1 MGGRTLFAMNFRA
14 RSMTKL
20 TPGERLHLL
29 RLAAGRTRR
38 RAMSRAM
45 RTRALRWL
53 AGPALADELLIVPQ
67 DLRTPDPSLFE
78 ELAAGQLG
86 LGGAIVDLNGHS
98 PFALVPPSAAWSRE
112 LNGFGW
118 LRDLRAANSDA
129 AHTMARQ
136 LVADW
141 ITRSAST
148 FARTDEHA
156 VIARR
161 VMSWISHAGLILEG
175 TTPRAY
181 EATTDSLGLQ
191 IQHLA
196 TSWHDAPA
204 GYDRL
209 LSLTALVLADLCVA
223 GHDKQLRRMQRIFSD
238 ELNRQIL
245 RDGGHISRN
254 PGTPVEV
261 LLDLMPLRQCYVAR
275 GRTPPP
281 ALVNAITRMI
291 DFLKAMRLGGG
302 ALARFN
308 GMGRTEADALAT
320 VIAYDMTPEA
330 APPAMTETR
339 YVRLHHGGTVL
350 IMDVGLPP
358 PLELAGQA
366 HAGCLAFEMS
376 SGTSLIFANCGAPGQ
391 AHETMRAASRA
402 TASHNTL
409 CLAERSSSRLVKAR
423 LFEKWAGAAPI
434 RQQGDVRYSVAAT
447 PEGSTI
453 QARHDGYLRKFGIR
467 HSRRLQLAADGSR
480 LTGED
485 RLGPPSGT
493 RRHERDVPFAIHFHV
508 HPEATCRRGGTPNS
522 ALIGTS
528 DGETWRFDADGA
540 TLVLEQSFDYAHYSG
555 PRLSQQIVLRGT
567 SPGEVSVAWRLERIE
582 DVNGD

>member
-1 MGGRTLFAMNFRA
+1 
-14 RSMTKL
+14 
-20 TPGERLHLL
+20 
-29 RLAAGRTRR
+29 
-38 RAMSRAM
+38 M
-45 RTRALRWL
+45 RTKALRWL
-53 AGPALADELLIVPQ
+53 AGPAIADELLIVPQ

-98 PFALVPPSAAWSRE
+98 PFALVPPSAAWARE

-129 AHTMARQ
+129 AHAMARQ

-141 ITRSAST
+141 LARSAST
-148 FARTDEHA
+148 FARSDEHA

-161 VMSWISHAGLILEG
+161 VMSWIGHAGLILEG
-175 TTPRAY
+175 ATPRAY
-181 EATTDSLGLQ
+181 EMTTDSLGLQ

-196 TSWHDAPA
+196 TSWHDAPS
-204 GYDRL
+204 GYERL

-223 GHDKQLRRMQRIFSD
+223 GHDRQLRRMQRLFSD
-238 ELNRQIL
+238 ELNRQVL

-254 PGTPVEV
+254 PGIPVEI

-275 GRTPPP
+275 GRQPPD
-281 ALVNAITRMI
+281 ALVDAITRMI
-291 DFLKAMRLGGG
+291 AFLKSMRLGGG
-302 ALARFN
+302 GLARFN

-320 VIAYDMTPEA
+320 VIAYDMSPEA
-330 APPAMTETR
+330 PLPPMMETR
-339 YVRLHHGGTVL
+339 YARLHHGRSVL

-376 SGTSLIFANCGAPGQ
+376 SGNSLIFANCGAPGE

-409 CLAERSSSRLVKAR
+409 CLADRSSARLVKAR

-434 RQQGDVRYSVAAT
+434 RQQGEVRYSIAT
-447 PEGSTI
+447 ADDGTTI
-453 QARHDGYLRKFGIR
+453 QARHDGYLKKFGAR
-467 HSRRLQLAADGSR
+467 HMRRLHLSADGFR

-485 RLGPPSGT
+485 RLGAPSGT
-493 RRHERDVPFAIHFHV
+493 QRHERDLPFAIHFHV
-508 HPEATCRRGGTPNS
+508 HPEANCRRGASANS
-522 ALIGTS
+522 ALIETAS
-528 DGETWRFDADGA
+528 GETWHFTADGA

-555 PRLSQQIVLRGT
+555 PRLSQQIVLRGA
-567 SPGEVSVAWRLERIE
+567 SPGETSVTWRLERVE
-582 DVNGD
+582 DQP

>member
-1 MGGRTLFAMNFRA
+1 MGSRA
-14 RSMTKL
+14 RRMSKL
-20 TPGERLHLL
+20 TPGERLHLM
-29 RLAAGRTRR
+29 RLAVARTRR
-38 RAMSRAM
+38 RAISRTM
-45 RTRALRWL
+45 RSRALRWL
-53 AGPALADELLIVPQ
+53 AGPAIADELLIVPP

-98 PFALVPPSAAWSRE
+98 PFALVPPSAAWARE

-129 AHTMARQ
+129 AHAMARQ

-141 ITRSAST
+141 LTRSATT
-148 FARTDEHA
+148 FPRTDEHA

-161 VMSWISHAGLILEG
+161 VISWISHAGLILEN
-175 TTPRAY
+175 TTARAY
-181 EATTDSLGLQ
+181 ENITDSLGQQ

-196 TSWHDAPA
+196 TSWHDAPS

-209 LSLTALVLADLCVA
+209 LTLTALVLADLCVA
-223 GHDKQLRRMQRIFSD
+223 GHDRQLRRMQRLFGD
-238 ELNRQIL
+238 ELGRQIL

-254 PGTPVEV
+254 PGAPVEI

-275 GRTPPP
+275 GRQPPR
-281 ALVNAITRMI
+281 ALVRAIGRMI
-291 DFLKAMRLGGG
+291 TFLKAMRHGGG
-302 ALARFN
+302 TLARFN

-320 VIAYDMTPEA
+320 VIAYDA
-330 APPAMTETR
+330 APDVTLPPLTDSR
-339 YVRLHHGGTVL
+339 YARLAHAGTVV
-350 IMDVGLPP
+350 IADVGLPP

-366 HAGCLAFEMS
+366 HAGCLAFEIS

-409 CLAERSSSRLVKAR
+409 CLADRSSSRLVRAR

-434 RQQGDVRYSVAAT
+434 RQQGDVRYGVT
-447 PEGSTI
+447 TTDEGTTLH
-453 QARHDGYLRKFGIR
+453 ARHDGYLKKFGQR
-467 HSRRLQLAADGSR
+467 HTRRLHLTMDGGRLDGEDHLAAPGRTLR
-480 LTGED
+480 LD
-485 RLGPPSGT
+485 RDLS
-493 RRHERDVPFAIHFHV
+493 FAIHFHI
-508 HPEATCRRGGTPNS
+508 HPDTLCRRGDNAGS
-522 ALIGTS
+522 AVLETAE
-528 DGETWRFDADGA
+528 GEIWRFTAEGA

-555 PRLSQQIVLRGT
+555 PRPSQQLVLRGAT
-567 SPGEVSVAWRLERIE
+567 PGETTVTWRLERIA
-582 DVNGD
+582 DATDG

>member
-1 MGGRTLFAMNFRA
+1 MA
-14 RSMTKL
+14 KL
-20 TPGERLHLL
+20 TAGERLHIT
-29 RLAAGRTRR
+29 RLAFGRTRR
-38 RAMSRAM
+38 RALSRAM

-53 AGPALADELLIVPQ
+53 AGPAIADELLIVPQ

-98 PFALVPPSAAWSRE
+98 PFSLMPPSAAWARE

-129 AHTMARQ
+129 AHLMARQ

-141 ITRSAST
+141 LARNATT
-148 FARTDEHA
+148 FPRTDPHA

-161 VMSWISHAGLILEG
+161 IISWISHAGLILEG
-175 TTPRAY
+175 EQARAY
-181 EATTDSLGLQ
+181 EAATDSLGQQ
-191 IQHLA
+191 IQFLA
-196 TSWHDAPA
+196 TSWHDAPS

-209 LSLTALVLADLCVA
+209 LCLTALVLADLCVA
-223 GHDKQLRRMQRIFSD
+223 GHDRQLRRMQRVFGD

-275 GRTPPP
+275 GRQPPS
-281 ALVNAITRMI
+281 ALVNAISRMI
-291 DFLKAMRLGGG
+291 TFLKGMRLGGG
-302 ALARFN
+302 TLARFN

-320 VIAYDMTPEA
+320 VVAYDMSPEA
-330 APPAMTETR
+330 ALPPMTESR
-339 YVRLHHGGTVL
+339 YVRLSHGGTVL
-350 IMDVGLPP
+350 VMDVGLPP

-366 HAGCLAFEMS
+366 HAGCLSFELS
-376 SGTSLIFANCGAPGQ
+376 SGTSLLIANCGAPGH

-409 CLAERSSSRLVKAR
+409 CLADRSSARLVRAR
-423 LFEKWAGAAPI
+423 LLERWAGAAPI
-434 RQQGDVRYSVAAT
+434 RQQGEVRYGVSTTAA
-447 PEGSTI
+447 GSTVR
-453 QARHDGYLRKFGIR
+453 AYHDGYLKAFGPR
-467 HSRRLQLAADGSR
+467 HIRRLQVSADG
-480 LTGED
+480 TTIDGED
-485 RLGPPSGT
+485 RLGAPAGT
-493 RRHERDVPFAIHFHV
+493 LRLNRDLPFAIHFHV
-508 HPEATCRRGGTPNS
+508 HPDAVCRRGEDADT
-522 ALIGTS
+522 AFIETL
-528 DGETWRFDADGA
+528 DGELWQFTAAGA

-555 PRLSQQIVLRGT
+555 PRLGQQIVLRGAT
-567 SPGEVSVAWRLERIE
+567 PGETIVTWRLERADLSVDE
-582 DVNGD
+582 LAETLAEAKQASAE

>member
-1 MGGRTLFAMNFRA
+1 
-14 RSMTKL
+14 MTKL
-20 TPGERLHLL
+20 TPSERLHLL
-29 RLAAGRTRR
+29 RLAAARTRR

-45 RTRALRWL
+45 RTPVLRWL
-53 AGPALADELLIVPQ
+53 AGPAVADELLIVPQ

-98 PFALVPPSAAWSRE
+98 PFALVPPSAAWARE

-129 AHTMARQ
+129 AHGMARQ

-141 ITRSAST
+141 LTRSAST

-161 VMSWISHAGLILEG
+161 VMSWIAHAGLILEG
-175 TTPRAY
+175 ASPRAY
-181 EATTDSLGLQ
+181 EVTTDSLGLQ

-196 TSWHDAPA
+196 TSWHDAPS

-223 GHDKQLRRMQRIFSD
+223 GHDKQLRRMQRLFSD

-254 PGTPVEV
+254 PGTPIEV

-275 GRTPPP
+275 GREPPV
-281 ALVNAITRMI
+281 ALVQAITRMI
-291 DFLKAMRLGGG
+291 AFLKAMRLGDGG
-302 ALARFN
+302 LARFN

-320 VIAYDMTPEA
+320 VVAYDTAPDA
-330 APPAMTETR
+330 APPAMTDSR
-339 YVRLHHGGTVL
+339 YVRLHHRQTVL

-366 HAGCLAFEMS
+366 HAGCLAFELS

-434 RQQGDVRYSVAAT
+434 RQLGEVRCSVAAT
-447 PEGSTI
+447 PEGSTV
-453 QARHDGYLRKFGIR
+453 QARHDGYAQKFGMR
-467 HSRRLQLAADGSR
+467 HMRHLHLSTDGSR
-480 LTGED
+480 LAGED

-493 RRHERDVPFAIHFHV
+493 KRDVRDLPFAIHFHV
-508 HPEATCRRGGTPNS
+508 HPEATCRRGETPNS
-522 ALIGTS
+522 ALVETA
-528 DGETWRFDADGA
+528 DGATWRFTADGA

-567 SPGEVSVAWRLERIE
+567 SPGETSVTWRLERVADPDE
-582 DVNGD
+582 HQ

>member
-1 MGGRTLFAMNFRA
+1 
-14 RSMTKL
+14 MTKL

-38 RAMSRAM
+38 RALSRAM

-53 AGPALADELLIVPQ
+53 AGPAFADELLIVPQ

-78 ELAAGQLG
+78 EMAAGQLG

-98 PFALVPPSAAWSRE
+98 PFALVPPSAAWARE

-141 ITRSAST
+141 LTRSAST

-175 TTPRAY
+175 ASARAY

-223 GHDKQLRRMQRIFSD
+223 GHDKQLRRMQRLFSD

-275 GRTPPP
+275 GRQPPP

-291 DFLKAMRLGGG
+291 TFLKSMRLGGG
-302 ALARFN
+302 GLARFN

-320 VIAYDMTPEA
+320 VIAYDTTPEA
-330 APPAMTETR
+330 PLPPMTETR
-339 YVRLHHGGTVL
+339 YVRFHHGRTIL

-358 PLELAGQA
+358 PLELAGQS
-366 HAGCLAFEMS
+366 HAGCLAFELS
-376 SGTSLIFANCGAPGQ
+376 SGTSLIFANCGAPGH

-409 CLAERSSSRLVKAR
+409 CLADRSSARLVRAR
-423 LFEKWAGAAPI
+423 LFETWAGAAPI
-434 RQQGDVRYSVAAT
+434 RQPGDVRYSVAAT
-447 PEGSTI
+447 ADGSSV

-467 HSRRLQLAADGSR
+467 HSRRITLSADGDL

-485 RLGPPSGT
+485 RLGPPSPSQ
-493 RRHERDVPFAIHFHV
+493 RQDRDLPFAIHFHV
-508 HPEATCRRGGTPNS
+508 HPEANCRRGPS
-522 ALIGTS
+522 ANTAIIDTA
-528 DGETWRFDADGA
+528 DGETWHFAADGA
-540 TLVLEQSFDYAHYSG
+540 SLVLEQSFDYAHYSG

-567 SPGEVSVAWRLERIE
+567 SPGDTSVTWRLQRVEE
-582 DVNGD
+582 PAGE

>member
-1 MGGRTLFAMNFRA
+1 
-14 RSMTKL
+14 MTKL
-20 TPGERLHLL
+20 TPGERLYLL
-29 RLAAGRTRR
+29 RLAAARTRR
-38 RAMSRAM
+38 RALSRAM

-53 AGPALADELLIVPQ
+53 AGPAVADELLIVPQ

-98 PFALVPPSAAWSRE
+98 PFALVPPSRAWARE

-129 AHTMARQ
+129 AHAMARQ

-141 ITRSAST
+141 LARSAAT

-161 VMSWISHAGLILEG
+161 VISWISHAALILEG
-175 TTPRAY
+175 ATPRAY

-196 TSWHDAPA
+196 TSWHDAPS

-209 LSLTALVLADLCVA
+209 LSMTALVLADLCVA
-223 GHDKQLRRMQRIFSD
+223 GHDRQLRRMQRLFSD

-275 GRTPPP
+275 GRKPP
-281 ALVNAITRMI
+281 AALADAIARMI
-291 DFLKAMRLGGG
+291 AFLKAMRLGSG

-320 VIAYDMTPEA
+320 VIAYDSAPEA
-330 APPAMTETR
+330 SPPPMPDSR
-339 YVRLHHGGTVL
+339 YVRLHHGRTVL
-350 IMDVGLPP
+350 IMDVGPPP

-366 HAGCLAFEMS
+366 HAGCLAFEIS
-376 SGTSLIFANCGAPGQ
+376 SGTSMILANCGAPGQ

-409 CLAERSSSRLVKAR
+409 CLAERSSSRLVRAR
-423 LFEKWAGAAPI
+423 LFEKWSGAAPI
-434 RQQGDVRYSVAAT
+434 RQQGEVRYAIAAT
-447 PEGSTI
+447 PDGSTV
-453 QARHDGYLRKFGIR
+453 QARHDGYLKRFGLR
-467 HSRRLQLAADGSR
+467 HSRRLHLSAEGLR

-485 RLGPPSGT
+485 RLGAASGT
-493 RRHERDVPFAIHFHV
+493 QRLEQDLPFAIHFHV
-508 HPEATCRRGGTPNS
+508 HPEAACHRGEMPNS
-522 ALIGTS
+522 ALVETV
-528 DGETWRFDADGA
+528 DGEIWRFAADGA
-540 TLVLEQSFDYAHYSG
+540 SLVLEQSFDYAHYSG

-567 SPGEVSVAWRLERIE
+567 CAGESVVNWRLERVEIPDE
-582 DVNGD
+582 G

>member
-1 MGGRTLFAMNFRA
+1 
-14 RSMTKL
+14 MTKL

-29 RLAAGRTRR
+29 RLAAARTRR
-38 RAMSRAM
+38 RALSRAM

-53 AGPALADELLIVPQ
+53 AGPAIADELLIVPQ

-78 ELAAGQLG
+78 ELAAGQFG

-98 PFALVPPSAAWSRE
+98 PFALVPPSAAWARE

-129 AHTMARQ
+129 AYTMARQ
-136 LVADW
+136 LVTDW
-141 ITRSAST
+141 LARSAST
-148 FARTDEHA
+148 FARTDDHA
-156 VIARR
+156 IIARR

-175 TTPRAY
+175 TSPRAY
-181 EATTDSLGLQ
+181 EATTDSLGQQ

-196 TSWHDAPA
+196 TSWHDAPS

-223 GHDKQLRRMQRIFSD
+223 GHDKQLRRMQRLFSD
-238 ELNRQIL
+238 ELNRQIM

-275 GRTPPP
+275 GRQPPD
-281 ALVNAITRMI
+281 ALVDAIRRMI
-291 DFLKAMRLGGG
+291 AFLKAMRLGDG

-320 VIAYDMTPEA
+320 VIAYDT
-330 APPAMTETR
+330 APDAPLPPLTESR
-339 YVRLHHGGTVL
+339 YVRLHHRRTVL
-350 IMDVGLPP
+350 IMDVGPPP
-358 PLELAGQA
+358 PLELAGQS
-366 HAGCLAFEMS
+366 HASCLAFELS
-376 SGTSLIFANCGAPGQ
+376 SGAGLIFANCGSPGQ

-409 CLAERSSSRLVKAR
+409 CLAERSSSRLVRAR
-423 LFEKWAGAAPI
+423 LFETWAGAAPI
-434 RQQGDVRYSVAAT
+434 RQQGEVRYTVAT
-447 PEGSTI
+447 TTEGSTI
-453 QARHDGYLRKFGIR
+453 QARHDGYLRKFGMR
-467 HSRRLQLAADGSR
+467 HSRRLHLSADGSR

-485 RLGPPSGT
+485 RLGAPAGT
-493 RRHERDVPFAIHFHV
+493 KRHERDLPFAIHFHV
-508 HPEATCRRGGTPNS
+508 RPEATCRRGEAPNS
-522 ALIGTS
+522 ALVETA
-528 DGETWRFDADGA
+528 DGETWRFVADGA
-540 TLVLEQSFDYAHYSG
+540 SLVLEQSYDYAHYSG

-567 SPGEVSVAWRLERIE
+567 SPGETSVTWRLERVE
-582 DVNGD
+582 DTDAG

>member
-1 MGGRTLFAMNFRA
+1 
-14 RSMTKL
+14 MTKL
-20 TPGERLHLL
+20 TPSERLHLL
-29 RLAAGRTRR
+29 RLAAARTRR

-45 RTRALRWL
+45 RTPVLRWL
-53 AGPALADELLIVPQ
+53 AGPAVADELLIVPQ

-98 PFALVPPSAAWSRE
+98 PFALVPPSAAWARE

-129 AHTMARQ
+129 AHGMARQ

-141 ITRSAST
+141 LTRSAST

-161 VMSWISHAGLILEG
+161 VMSWIAHAGLILEG
-175 TTPRAY
+175 ASPRAY
-181 EATTDSLGLQ
+181 EVTTDSLGLQ

-196 TSWHDAPA
+196 TSWHDAPS

-223 GHDKQLRRMQRIFSD
+223 GHDKQLRRMQRLFSD

-254 PGTPVEV
+254 PGTPIEV

-275 GRTPPP
+275 GREPPV
-281 ALVNAITRMI
+281 ALVQAITRMI
-291 DFLKAMRLGGG
+291 AFLKAMRLGDGG
-302 ALARFN
+302 LARFN

-320 VIAYDMTPEA
+320 VVAYDTAPDA
-330 APPAMTETR
+330 APPAMTDSR
-339 YVRLHHGGTVL
+339 YVRLHHRRTVV

-366 HAGCLAFEMS
+366 HAGCLAFELS

-434 RQQGDVRYSVAAT
+434 RQLGEVRCSVAAM
-447 PEGSTI
+447 PEGSTV
-453 QARHDGYLRKFGIR
+453 QARHDGYAQKFGMR
-467 HSRRLQLAADGSR
+467 HMRQLHLSADGSR
-480 LTGED
+480 LAGED

-493 RRHERDVPFAIHFHV
+493 KRDVRDLPFAIHFHV
-508 HPEATCRRGGTPNS
+508 HPEATCRRGETPNS
-522 ALIGTS
+522 ALVETA
-528 DGETWRFDADGA
+528 DGGTWRFTADGA

-567 SPGEVSVAWRLERIE
+567 SPGETSVTWRLERVADPDE
-582 DVNGD
+582 HQ

>member
-1 MGGRTLFAMNFRA
+1 
-14 RSMTKL
+14 MTRL

-38 RAMSRAM
+38 RALSRAM

-98 PFALVPPSAAWSRE
+98 PFALMPPSAAWARE

-141 ITRSAST
+141 LARSAST

-156 VIARR
+156 VVARR

-175 TTPRAY
+175 ASARAY

-223 GHDKQLRRMQRIFSD
+223 GHDKQLRRMQRLFSD

-275 GRTPPP
+275 GRQPPA

-291 DFLKAMRLGGG
+291 TFLKAMRLGGG
-302 ALARFN
+302 SLARFN

-320 VIAYDMTPEA
+320 VIAYDTTPEA
-330 APPAMTETR
+330 PLPPMAETR
-339 YVRLHHGGTVL
+339 YVRLHHGRTIL

-358 PLELAGQA
+358 PLELAGQS
-366 HAGCLAFEMS
+366 HAGCLAFELS
-376 SGTSLIFANCGAPGQ
+376 SGASLIFANCGAPGH

-409 CLAERSSSRLVKAR
+409 CLADRSSARLVRAR
-423 LFEKWAGAAPI
+423 LFETWAGAAPI
-434 RQQGDVRYSVAAT
+434 RQLGDVRYTVAAT
-447 PEGSTI
+447 PEGSTV
-453 QARHDGYLRKFGIR
+453 QGRHDGYLRKFGAR
-467 HSRRLQLAADGSR
+467 HSRRIQLSADGLL

-485 RLGPPSGT
+485 RLGSPSGSK
-493 RRHERDVPFAIHFHV
+493 RHERDLPFAIHFHV
-508 HPEATCRRGGTPNS
+508 HPEANCRRGPSSNT
-522 ALIGTS
+522 ALIETV
-528 DGETWRFDADGA
+528 DGETWRFTADGA
-540 TLVLEQSFDYAHYSG
+540 SLVLEQSFDYAHYSG

-567 SPGEVSVAWRLERIE
+567 SPGETSVTWRLERVE
-582 DVNGD
+582 EAGGQL

>member
-1 MGGRTLFAMNFRA
+1 
-14 RSMTKL
+14 MTKL

-38 RAMSRAM
+38 RALSRAM

-53 AGPALADELLIVPQ
+53 AGPAFADELLIVPQ

-78 ELAAGQLG
+78 EMAAGQLG

-98 PFALVPPSAAWSRE
+98 PFALVPPSAAWARE

-129 AHTMARQ
+129 AHIMARQ

-141 ITRSAST
+141 LTRSAST

-175 TTPRAY
+175 ASARAY

-223 GHDKQLRRMQRIFSD
+223 GHDKQLRRVQRLFSD

-275 GRTPPP
+275 GRQPPA

-291 DFLKAMRLGGG
+291 AFLKAMRLGGG
-302 ALARFN
+302 GLARFN

-320 VIAYDMTPEA
+320 VIAYDTTPEA
-330 APPAMTETR
+330 PLPPMTETR
-339 YVRLHHGGTVL
+339 YVRLHHHRTVL

-358 PLELAGQA
+358 PLELAGQS
-366 HAGCLAFEMS
+366 HAGCLAFELS
-376 SGTSLIFANCGAPGQ
+376 SGTSLIFANCGAPGH

-409 CLAERSSSRLVKAR
+409 CLADRSSARLVRAR
-423 LFEKWAGAAPI
+423 LFETWAGAAPI
-434 RQQGDVRYSVAAT
+434 RQQGDVRYNVAAT
-447 PEGSTI
+447 PDGSSV
-453 QARHDGYLRKFGIR
+453 QARHDGYVRKFGIR
-467 HSRRLQLAADGSR
+467 HSRRINLSADGGL

-485 RLGPPSGT
+485 RLGPPSPSQ
-493 RRHERDVPFAIHFHV
+493 RHDRDLPFAIHFHV
-508 HPEATCRRGGTPNS
+508 HPEAICRRGPSENT
-522 ALIGTS
+522 ALIDTA
-528 DGETWRFDADGA
+528 DGEIWRFTADGA
-540 TLVLEQSFDYAHYSG
+540 SLVLEQSFDYAHYSG

-567 SPGEVSVAWRLERIE
+567 SPGETVVTWRLERVDE
-582 DVNGD
+582 VGGE

>member
-1 MGGRTLFAMNFRA
+1 M
-14 RSMTKL
+14 SKL
-20 TPGERLHLL
+20 TPGERLQLM
-29 RLAAGRTRR
+29 RLAVARTRR
-38 RAMSRAM
+38 RAVSRTM
-45 RTRALRWL
+45 RSRALRWL
-53 AGPALADELLIVPQ
+53 AGPAFADELLIVPQ

-98 PFALVPPSAAWSRE
+98 PFALVPPSQAWARE

-118 LRDLRAANSDA
+118 LRDLRASDNDA
-129 AHTMARQ
+129 AHAMARQ

-141 ITRSAST
+141 LARSAST

-161 VMSWISHAGLILEG
+161 VISWIGHAGLILEG
-175 TTPRAY
+175 TTTRAY
-181 EATTDSLGLQ
+181 ETTTDSLGLQ

-196 TSWHDAPA
+196 TSWHDAPS

-209 LSLTALVLADLCVA
+209 LTLTALVLADLCVA
-223 GHDKQLRRMQRIFSD
+223 GHDRQLRRMQRIFSD

-254 PGTPVEV
+254 PGTPVEI
-261 LLDLMPLRQCYVAR
+261 LLDLMPLRQCYIAR
-275 GRTPPP
+275 GRQPPR

-291 DFLKAMRLGGG
+291 TFLKAMRLGGG
-302 ALARFN
+302 TLARFN

-320 VIAYDMTPEA
+320 VIAYDT
-330 APPAMTETR
+330 APDTALPPLTESR
-339 YVRLHHGGTVL
+339 YARLARAGTVL
-350 IMDVGLPP
+350 IADVGLPP

-366 HAGCLAFEMS
+366 HAGCLAFEVS
-376 SGTSLIFANCGAPGQ
+376 SGTSLIFVNCGSPSQ

-409 CLAERSSSRLVKAR
+409 CLADRSSSRLVRAR

-434 RQQGDVRYSVAAT
+434 RQQGEVRYAVAETDEGAT
-447 PEGSTI
+447 L
-453 QARHDGYLRKFGIR
+453 QARHDGYLKKFGLR
-467 HSRRLQLAADGSR
+467 HTRRLHLAADGR
-480 LTGED
+480 LLEGED
-485 RLGPPSGT
+485 RLGPPSRT
-493 RRHERDVPFAIHFHV
+493 LRLDRDLPFAIHFHV
-508 HPEATCRRGGTPNS
+508 HPDTLCRRGDTIS
-522 ALIGTS
+522 EAFLETAE
-528 DGETWRFDADGA
+528 GEIWRFTSAGA

-555 PRLSQQIVLRGT
+555 TRPSHQIVLRGAT
-567 SPGEVSVAWRLERIE
+567 AGETVVKWRLERIVEAE
-582 DVNGD
+582 DA